1 VVANRVSTVAYP
13 PDDRSPLS
21 VALAKASQ
29 LTAIALEM
37 VVPIAAGY
45 WADQWLG
52 TGLVF
57 VVAGAVLGLIAGM
70 LSLLRLAER
79 PGRSRKTN
87 KGGHDTPPD
96 QVA

>member
-1 VVANRVSTVAYP
+1 MAYP

-37 VVPIAAGY
+37 VVPALIGY
-45 WADQWLG
+45 LLDQWLG
-52 TGLVF
+52 TWLVF
-57 VVAGAVLGLIAGM
+57 LVAGAVVGLVAGM
-70 LSLLRLAER
+70 LSLLRLTER
-79 PGRSRKTN
+79 PGQSRKTN
-87 KGGHDTPPD
+87 KGGHGTPPD